1 MTRIEQNQLKMLKYG
16 AAGLPVVHSYTE
28 LSIFLFVCVCVQEE
42 TAHDSVMAMKEL
54 VNKEIGE

>member
-1 MTRIEQNQLKMLKYG
+1 MKMLKYG